1 MVTTRSGDGKS
12 TLDLWAGL
20 AILAAVK
27 TLRRQDD
34 YIFPATSSLADLGH
48 GQDGGTSAAKSQI
61 GLAVAR
67 SRGGRLIRLKLLL
80 TH

>member
-1 MVTTRSGDGKS
+1 VTASGS
-12 TLDLWAGL
+12 LDLWAGL

-48 GQDGGTSAAKSQI
+48 GHAGGTSAAKSQI
-61 GLAVAR
+61 GPPLLAVAAEDSSASIYR
-67 SRGGRLIRLKLLL
+67 
-80 TH
+80 